1 MRIRRLA
8 AILCALMLAAG
19 LGARAERVTAAQRAL
34 EEQGTR
40 AFWALVAGDCRWKPD

>member
-40 AFWALVAGDCRWKPD
+40 AFLLYTYSLL